1 MTAPDTTTNDVR
13 RIGFLAR
20 LRESRVFQGTALIS
34 PANAYL
40 FFFVVLPLI
49 MVAVLSFLARGSYGQ
64 VEFRFNPSNYT
75 RLLDPV
81 YGRILLY
88 SFGVGLGTTV
98 ITMIVGYP
106 LAYFIARSP
115 ARQRSTLLFLI
126 LVPFWTNFVIRI
138 YAWIMILRGGG
149 LLDSF
154 LQWTGIT
161 QEPLGLLYTP
171 TAVMIGMV
179 YEFLPFMVLP
189 LYTSLE
195 KIENSLLEAA
205 ADLGAPPWRA
215 FLRVTLPLSVPGMI
229 AGTIL
234 VFIPAM
240 GMFVL
245 PDLMGGAKTLLI
257 GNVIRNQF
265 LTARDWPFGAAAA
278 MILMLMTLALTL
290 FYTRRAGFSEDLLV

>member
-1 MTAPDTTTNDVR
+1 MSARDASESRTR
-13 RIGFLAR
+13 QLSLLGR
-20 LRESRVFQGTALIS
+20 LRESRVFQGVALIS

-40 FFFVVLPLI
+40 FFFVILPLI
-49 MVAVLSFLARGSYGQ
+49 MIVILSFLSRGAYGQ
-64 VEFRFNPSNYT
+64 VVFRFNPGNYT

-81 YGRILLY
+81 YARILMY
-88 SFGVGLGTTV
+88 SLGVGFGTTV
-98 ITMIVGYP
+98 ITVLIGYP
-106 LAYFIARSP
+106 LAYYIARSP
-115 ARQRSTLLFLI
+115 ARQRSMLLFLI

-149 LLDSF
+149 LLDTF
-154 LQWTGIT
+154 LQWVGLT

-195 KIENSLLEAA
+195 KIENALLEAA

-265 LTARDWPFGAAAA
+265 LTARDWPFGAAAS

-290 FYTRRAGFSEDLLV
+290 FYTRRAGFSEELLV